1 VGEFAELESYAYQHG
16 QSVSEWIRQTLL
28 NEVRRCSNGSLD
40 RHIFTELVGIQLL
53 LINTIAPLIRG
64 ERLTAEQLDA
74 VLRRVRSIKSRKHR
88 SCLRS
93 GQTMQRH
100 HDDGRSNRTGL
111 LRAQTFGRGSP
122 LPPPSRSPTRSEY
135 NYPAKVRRD
144 MKLCWSFKQPTTEA

>member
-1 VGEFAELESYAYQHG
+1 MLNQRELEPPDQKRERRTRTASTKVTVGEFTELESYAYQHG

-74 VLRRVRSIKSRKHR
+74 VLRRVQSIKSRKAQEV
-88 SCLRS
+88 LEK
-93 GQTMQRH
+93 
-100 HDDGRSNRTGL
+100 
-111 LRAQTFGRGSP
+111 RANNAAAS
-122 LPPPSRSPTRSEY
+122 
-135 NYPAKVRRD
+135 
-144 MKLCWSFKQPTTEA
+144 